1 MLLTPADRYALER
14 ADHPALLQS
23 AKEKIGRDVYDF
35 NPDEVSVLKA
45 LWKQD
50 PSTAPYPEHARTAYA
65 SQDAI
70 AMNALELCEVG
81 YALPYYLAYEEVHV
95 ERYRQNAHVI
105 QQFVIRMGA
114 LGDRFQPE
122 PAVQRLRIVDWGC
135 GIGSQLMAIAE
146 LWPDA
151 ELHGCEFA
159 QTGIDWI
166 RRHRPRIVTQKVD
179 LRQPTD
185 VGATFHIAAC
195 LDVLEHLEKPGFA
208 VEQIYKHLAMGGVMF
223 VSVPDGRRD
232 TAMQHINFW
241 SPESWSV
248 FIRACVPNEPTIIG
262 QIERDP
268 TSCDLPSNYALIVK
282 TH

>member
-1 MLLTPADRYALER
+1 
-14 ADHPALLQS
+14 
-23 AKEKIGRDVYDF
+23 
-35 NPDEVSVLKA
+35 
-45 LWKQD
+45 
-50 PSTAPYPEHARTAYA
+50 
-65 SQDAI
+65 
-70 AMNALELCEVG
+70 
-81 YALPYYLAYEEVHV
+81 
-95 ERYRQNAHVI
+95 
-105 QQFVIRMGA
+105 
-114 LGDRFQPE
+114 
-122 PAVQRLRIVDWGC
+122 
-135 GIGSQLMAIAE
+135 MAIAE